1 MFVLI
6 AVHVLDG
13 VLNFDSIIGVWYMW
27 IVSVTGIARHS
38 TFGVD
43 SSSFKT
49 LYFLCSGSN
58 SFVRDLRSVCFS
70 SVFGYRGNSLSNAA
84 RASAVGHSMD

>member
-1 MFVLI
+1 MLI
-6 AVHVLDG
+6 AVHVLDEFLNSDSFIG
-13 VLNFDSIIGVWYMW
+13 VLQMWTVGV
-27 IVSVTGIARHS
+27 TRIARHS

-70 SVFGYRGNSLSNAA
+70 SVFGYRVYSLSNDA
-84 RASAVGHSMD
+84 RESALGDSME

>member
-1 MFVLI
+1 MLI
-6 AVHVLDG
+6 AVHVLDEFLNSDSFIG
-13 VLNFDSIIGVWYMW
+13 VLQMCTIGV
-27 IVSVTGIARHS
+27 TRIARHS
-38 TFGVD
+38 KLGVD

-70 SVFGYRGNSLSNAA
+70 SVFGYRVYSLSNDA
-84 RASAVGHSMD
+84 RESALGHSTN

>member
-1 MFVLI
+1 MLI

-43 SSSFKT
+43 SSKSKLCISYAAVRTPLFVI
-49 LYFLCSGSN
+49 LDQFVLVQFL
-58 SFVRDLRSVCFS
+58 
-70 SVFGYRGNSLSNAA
+70 AIA
-84 RASAVGHSMD
+84 ETA